1 MALAMAGQKD
11 GEFRSILNTA
21 FFFALAD
28 RDPLVPFEWMRQNR
42 LSFLSIPGVK
52 SGIYEMLGTFLQK
65 ETSQLIGY
73 TDNQLAMIAVLRE
86 KLQVLEGK

>member
-1 MALAMAGQKD
+1 
-11 GEFRSILNTA
+11 
-21 FFFALAD
+21 
-28 RDPLVPFEWMRQNR
+28 MRQNR

-73 TDNQLAMIAVLRE
+73 TDNQLAMIALLRD
-86 KLQVLEGK
+86 KLHVLEGK